1 MHTTLQAPKYIKQIL
16 PDIKEKVENT
26 VTLGDFKSLLR
37 AMNRSSTRKQW
48 TWYIRPNGP
57 NRNF

>member
-26 VTLGDFKSLLR
+26 VTAGDFKSLPT

-48 TWYIRPNGP
+48 T
-57 NRNF
+57 